1 MSNYKLRSQIT
12 FEKLVKDFQFTNAL
26 DVGSGDNRYAEAFKL
41 NNKECFTTDILE
53 SDYQGD
59 FNNLDF
65 GRKFECLWCAHVLEH
80 QLNVNVFLK
89 KCFDLL
95 EDDGILAIS
104 VPPMKHEI
112 VGGHLSLWNTGLLLY
127 NLIITGFDCSEAS
140 VKTYGYDCSIIV
152 KKKPATLPELRY
164 DYGDIERLS
173 QFFPFDARQGF
184 NGQILELNW

>member
-1 MSNYKLRSQIT
+1 MFDYKLRAQIA
-12 FEKLVKDFQFTNAL
+12 FEKLVKDFQFTNVL
-26 DVGSGDNRYAEAFKL
+26 DVGSGDKKHAEAFRL
-41 NNKECFTTDILE
+41 HNKECFTTDLLE

-59 FNNLDF
+59 FNTLDF

-95 EDDGILAIS
+95 EDDGILAIT
-104 VPPMKHEI
+104 VPPMKHKI

-127 NLIITGFDCSEAS
+127 NLIMAGFDCSEAL
-140 VKTYGYDCSIIV
+140 VKTYSYNCSVIV
-152 KKKPATLPELRY
+152 KKKPVSLPELRY
-164 DYGDIERLS
+164 DNGDIERLS